1 MRSRNVAADQEPA
14 VAGLLNESEA
24 GLKFESSQ
32 VSPGRDDAM
41 LLDEYSR
48 TIVSAANRVGPAVV
62 NIDITQRLA
71 RRRRLREGG
80 GSCSGVVIAPAATI
94 LPNCTGA
101 HAANEI
107 AASRPH
113 VRQYP

>member
-1 MRSRNVAADQEPA
+1 MRTRNIAADQEPA

-32 VSPGRDDAM
+32 VSPGQDDAM

-62 NIDITQRLA
+62 KIHIKKTLDH
-71 RRRRLREGG
+71 RRGPAEGG
-80 GSCSGVVIAPAATI
+80 GAGSGVVIAPPGLFFYTN
-94 LPNCTGA
+94 PPCPPP
-101 HAANEI
+101 
-107 AASRPH
+107 PH
-113 VRQYP
+113 IPPTF